1 MKEEE
6 QTKKETDEA
15 VKQEEETK
23 YEAEAAAKQ
32 QKANQEL
39 EKRNQKAASEK

>member
-15 VKQEEETK
+15 IKQEEEVRGEMK
-23 YEAEAAAKQ
+23 NMVKNIWARP
-32 QKANQEL
+32 
-39 EKRNQKAASEK
+39 RNSDPNLNFH